1 MIDSAILD
9 REVSAKTPEGVPIHV
24 TYVPR
29 PGLLSLAVVNFL
41 FNVITLTIYR
51 FWAKTRVRRHIWSS
65 IHINGEPLE
74 YTGTGKEL
82 FLGALIVFLVLIL
95 PLVILGVAISLWFGP
110 QHPLVGV
117 LQFAGITLVLLLT
130 GMAIYRARRYRL
142 SRTLWRGIRGTLV
155 GSAWT
160 YSLIYFGSLLLKGV
174 TLGWSTPAMNT
185 ELQQRITR
193 EMRFGDAA
201 FSFRGSAGPLYP
213 AYAFC
218 WFAAIAIV
226 LMGLALFVGALGV
239 IIYGELKELF
249 ETEGPGAK
257 FSKVSLIA
265 GVAAAG
271 FVLYL
276 LYGMVWTIYQAKEM
290 NAFAAYTGFH
300 QARLRLNA
308 TAPSL
313 IRLWLGN
320 IAIFIFTLG
329 IGSPFILQRNV
340 RYFCDRLTVDGTVDV
355 EGIRQSK
362 QPVLKRGEGL
372 LEAFD
377 IDGF

>member
-1 MIDSAILD
+1 
-9 REVSAKTPEGVPIHV
+9 
-24 TYVPR
+24 
-29 PGLLSLAVVNFL
+29 
-41 FNVITLTIYR
+41 
-51 FWAKTRVRRHIWSS
+51 
-65 IHINGEPLE
+65 
-74 YTGTGKEL
+74 
-82 FLGALIVFLVLIL
+82 VFLVLIL

-193 EMRFGDAA
+193 EMRFGDSA

-320 IAIFIFTLG
+320 IAIFIFTIG